1 MHTTV
6 HPKISPM
13 GVSSAVIPILIVFW
27 VSVIEGWEDCSSAKL
42 DKEQNSELTL
52 TYTDGK

>member
-6 HPKISPM
+6 HPKISPL
-13 GVSSAVIPILIVFW
+13 GVSSAVIPILIVFS

-42 DKEQNSELTL
+42 DKE
-52 TYTDGK
+52 